1 MTFSDK
7 DSFGEHNG
15 DKPKEL
21 DFVRLGNYGTFLF
34 AEARTDGFYRFQT
47 DYEPLVEYMKFRSWD
62 GNGPWD
68 TVGWGTSYIFRRS
81 FSRRDSATRSVLRII
96 SRVLELGGRSKELIL
111 RGSEIGFRA
120 EPKVRYVS
128 DDQKPLSGK
137 YWRKP
142 PPLYSKK
149 RVSVQLLKKSQDD
162 KGILI
167 RTQQIGKTLI

>member
-1 MTFSDK
+1 MTVPDK

-34 AEARTDGFYRFQT
+34 AESRTDGFYRFQT

-81 FSRRDSATRSVLRII
+81 FSRKDSATRSVIRII
-96 SRVLELGGRSKELIL
+96 SRVLELERRSEELVL
-111 RGSEIGFRA
+111 RGSEIGYRA
-120 EPKVRYVS
+120 EPKKRYPS
-128 DDQKPLSGK
+128 DDQKPVGGT
-137 YWRKP
+137 YQRKP
-142 PPLYSKK
+142 PPLYRKK
-149 RVSVQLLKKSQDD
+149 RAPVQLFKKSQNDERIVIRNQQED
-162 KGILI
+162 KI
-167 RTQQIGKTLI
+167 